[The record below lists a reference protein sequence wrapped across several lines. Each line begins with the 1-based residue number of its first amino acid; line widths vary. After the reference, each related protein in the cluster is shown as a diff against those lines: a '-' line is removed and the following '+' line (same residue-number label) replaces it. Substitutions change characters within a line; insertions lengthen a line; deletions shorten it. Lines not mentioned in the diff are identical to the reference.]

1 MIELWYNAFIIHID
15 LGCKMWFLGQVEKE
29 RRNNMEKCD
38 FSIIAIRNSGE
49 KKLDRKD
56 FFTF

>member
-1 MIELWYNAFIIHID
+1 MIELWHNAFIIHID

-38 FSIIAIRNSGE
+38 FLIIAIRNSGE
-49 KKLDRKD
+49 NRN
-56 FFTF
+56 